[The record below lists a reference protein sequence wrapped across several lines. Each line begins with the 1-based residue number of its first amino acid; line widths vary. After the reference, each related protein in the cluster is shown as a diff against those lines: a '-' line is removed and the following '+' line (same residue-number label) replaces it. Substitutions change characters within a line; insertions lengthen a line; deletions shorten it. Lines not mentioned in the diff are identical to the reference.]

1 MGEVLFPVAE
11 ELLGSQ
17 LWAFRILPKSA
28 GGVLCCPAAVVV
40 TWVLSPLH
48 LTQLCP
54 PGQWKRAVGTEGL
67 WGRGWR
73 APHTLPEGVPGCQ
86 LEPGLLSPTLGSSM
100 VSRALIEPLSMG
112 REGTVGEH
120 LCGELGKANEQ
131 NFGSIFSLF

>member
-1 MGEVLFPVAE
+1 MGEVLFLVAL

-48 LTQLCP
+48 HP
-54 PGQWKRAVGTEGL
+54 AVPSWAMETCCGHGGV